1 MQSPQSPSEGGT
13 PPGFEPSGMSF
24 EEAMASALAEMPR
37 GEADSA
43 VEERPAPPPAEPVK
57 TAPAPVVEQPAPTAP
72 SNELAGL
79 MAREAALIEQ
89 QKALRTEREQHDSYL
104 RDLQARLDKFEDAQ
118 KRFRTNPAAYVRT
131 LAPDLPPNKLAER
144 LWFDELGDLA
154 PAEHRLE
161 KEVLGTKTEL
171 QQLRDEISAERQR
184 LVEEQA
190 RMQREQAMKQVVVAT
205 PDENRLLKSLA
216 SKNPDLATRMLLD
229 ADRMAKSQG
238 RELAPA
244 EAAQLVEQ
252 YLSQFEGV
260 FTPPAAPAP
269 VQPDPKA
276 SPAPT
281 SLRNEHT
288 RVQPS
293 LTPESPDDPNVKR
306 RRALEAA
313 GFDPNDPSF
322 RALFD

>member
-1 MQSPQSPSEGGT
+1 
-13 PPGFEPSGMSF
+13 MSF
-24 EEAMASALAEMPR
+24 EEAMAAALGEMPR
-37 GEADSA
+37 GEP
-43 VEERPAPPPAEPVK
+43 VEPTPEPEKPAPTPEPAKTAPPPAPEPAK
-57 TAPAPVVEQPAPTAP
+57 PAADQH
-72 SNELAGL
+72 LAAL
-79 MAREAALIEQ
+79 MEREARIIEQ
-89 QKALRTEREQHDSYL
+89 QAAFKAEREQHDNYL
-104 RDLQARLDKFEDAQ
+104 RDLQSRLDKFEDAQ
-118 KRFRTNPAAYVRT
+118 RRFRNNPAAFIRS

-161 KEVLGTKTEL
+161 KQVLSTRDEL
-171 QQLRDEISAERQR
+171 QQLRDEIVAERQR
-184 LVEEQA
+184 LAEEQA
-190 RMQREQAMKQVVVAT
+190 RMSREQAMKQVVGTV
-205 PDENRLLKSLA
+205 PDKNRLLKSLA

-260 FTPPAAPAP
+260 FGAPPAAPAP

-313 GFDPNDPSF
+313 GFDPSDPAF